1 MTKSCL
7 PQAQG
12 LYHPANEHDAC
23 GVGFIAHIKGQASHA
38 IITQG
43 LKILENLDHRGAV
56 GADPLMGDGAGILI
70 QIPDQLYREEM
81 AAQGVT
87 LPPPGEYGV
96 AMVFLPK
103 ETASRLACEQELERA
118 VRAEGQVLLGW
129 RDVPVDTTMPMSPT
143 VKANEPVIRQLF
155 IGRGPDVMVPD
166 ALERKLY
173 VIRKTASHAIHRM
186 QLAHGQEYFVPSASV
201 RTVVYKGLLL
211 ADQVGRYYRDLADT
225 RACSALALV
234 HQRFSTNTFPAWP
247 LAHPYRL
254 IAHNGEIN
262 TVQGNFNWL
271 RAREGTMESAVLGAD
286 LQKLYPI
293 VYEGQS
299 DTATFDNCL
308 ELLVMSGYSLPHAM
322 MIMMPEAWEQH
333 AEMDESRRAFYE
345 YYAAQMEPWDGPAAM
360 AFTDGLQIGALLD
373 RNGLR
378 PARYVITDDD
388 MIVLASEAGTLPIPE
403 HRIVKKWRLQP
414 GKMLLVDLE
423 QGRIIADAEIKS
435 QLANAH
441 PYKQWIDRLRLRL
454 DSLPGVPGVRT
465 QLSER
470 DLLDQQ
476 QAFGWTQEDLKV
488 VLQPMAGKG
497 EEATGSMGNDAPLA
511 VLSDKPKTFYNY
523 FRQLFAQV
531 TNPPIDPI
539 REQMVMSLVSFIGP
553 KPNLLDI
560 NNVNPPLRLEVSQ
573 PILSPAE
580 MNQIRRVEQAS
591 NGKFRSFEL
600 DITYPRA
607 WGREGIE
614 ASVAALCARAA
625 DAVRSGYN
633 ILIITD
639 RRIDAEHVAI
649 PALLATSA
657 IHQHLIRAGLRTRTG
672 LVVETG
678 SAREV
683 HHFALLGGYGA
694 EAMHPWLAFET
705 LQHLAQDPA
714 SGIAAATA
722 ESFYIKA
729 INKGLYKVMSKMG
742 ISTYMSYTGA
752 QIFEAIGLSRS
763 LIDKYFV
770 GTACPIEGI
779 DIFTVA
785 EEALRQHQAAYG
797 NDPVLQ
803 NHLEAGGEYAVRVR
817 GEEHMWTPDS
827 IAKLQHST
835 RANNYGTYKEYA
847 RLINDQSR
855 RHMTLRGLFEFRLD
869 PARAIPLDEVEPASE
884 IVKRFATGAMSLGSI
899 STEAHA
905 VLAVAM
911 NRIGGKSNT
920 GEGGEDERRYEH
932 EMQHGASGIR
942 QGDTLAGILGE
953 DRVVAH
959 VELQENDSL
968 RSRIKQVASGRFGVS
983 AEYLCSADQIQIKMA
998 QGAKPGEGGQLPG
1011 HKVSEYIAKL
1021 RYSVPGVGLISPP
1034 PHHDIYSI
1042 EDLAQLIHDLKNV
1055 NASADI
1061 SVKLVSKVG
1070 VGTVAAGVAK
1080 AKADHVVIAGHDG
1093 GTGAS
1098 PISSIKHAGT
1108 PWELGLA
1115 ETQQTLLLNR
1125 LRSRIRV
1132 QADGQMK
1139 TGRDVVIGALLGAD
1153 EFGFATAPLVVE
1165 GCIMMRKC
1173 HLNTCPVGVATQ
1185 DPVLRRKF
1193 QGKPE
1198 HVVNYFFFVAEEVRE
1213 LMAQLGVRRFD
1224 DMVGRSDWL
1233 DMRAGVEHWKAR
1245 GLDFSRLLHRVD
1257 TDESPRQIGVQD
1269 HGLEHA
1275 LDLQLIERS
1284 AVTLNEGKP
1293 LSFITPVR
1301 NRNRS
1306 VGAML
1311 SGVFTKKYGHR
1322 GLPDDTL
1329 HIQCNGTA
1337 GQSFGAFLA
1346 RGITLD
1352 LVGEANDYVG
1362 KGLSGGRIIVRSPN
1376 DFRGYGPEHI
1386 IVGNTV
1392 LYGALA
1398 GSAYFNGVAGERFAV
1413 RNSGASAV
1421 VEGVGDHGCE
1431 YMTGG
1436 TVVVLGQVGR
1446 NFAAGMSGG
1455 VAYVWDPERRLQL
1468 RCNPGMVDL
1477 EPVLSKADQEMQSD
1491 ISSWH
1496 SRSPDT
1502 GRQTDEAILRGLIED
1517 HFRATGSF
1525 QARELLSNWDS
1536 ARQQFVKVIPREYR
1550 RALTELWQPPQEAP
1564 AQDKPARKSSKTR
1577 SSASA

>member
-573 PILSPAE
+573 PVLDFAA
-580 MNQIRRVEQAS
+580 MAQIRDIDQVT
-591 NGKFRSFEL
+591 GKKFRSYEL
-600 DITYPRA
+600 DITYPAA
-607 WGREGIE
+607 WGSEGIE
-614 ASVAALCARAA
+614 ARVAALCARAV
-625 DAVRSGYN
+625 DAVQSGYN
-633 ILIITD
+633 ILIVSD
-639 RRIDAEHVAI
+639 RLVDSERVAI

-657 IHQHLIRAGLRTRTG
+657 VHQHLIRAGLRTNTG

-694 EAMHPWLAFET
+694 EAVHPYLA
-705 LQHLAQDPA
+705 L
-714 SGIAAATA
+714 
-722 ESFYIKA
+722 ESLGRMSSPEKAVKNYIKA
-729 INKGLYKVMSKMG
+729 IGKGLNKVMSKMG
-742 ISTYMSYTGA
+742 ISTFMSYCGA
-752 QIFEAIGLSRS
+752 QIFEAVGLQRE
-763 LIDKYFV
+763 LVEKYFT
-770 GTACPIEGI
+770 GTASNIEGI
-779 DIFTVA
+779 GIFQVA
-785 EEALRQHQAAYG
+785 EEALRMHRAAFSA
-797 NDPVLQ
+797 DPVLE
-803 NHLEAGGEYAVRVR
+803 NALDAGGEYAFRIR

-827 IAKLQHST
+827 IAKLQHAS
-835 RANNYGTYKEYA
+835 RSNNYRTYKEYA
-847 RLINDQSR
+847 QIINDQSR
-855 RHMTLRGLFEFRLD
+855 RHMTLRGLFEFRVD
-869 PARAIPLDEVEPASE
+869 PARAIPLDEVEPAKE
-884 IVKRFATGAMSLGSI
+884 IVRRFATGAMSLGSI
-899 STEAHA
+899 STEAHS

-920 GEGGEDERRYEH
+920 GEGGEDELRYRA
-932 EMQHGASGIR
+932 EMRKGKSTIKD
-942 QGDTLAGILGE
+942 GDTLASLLGD
-953 DRVVAH
+953 DRIEADVP
-959 VELQENDSL
+959 LKKGDSL

-983 AEYLCSADQIQIKMA
+983 AEYLSSADQIQIKMA

-1055 NASADI
+1055 NSRASI
-1061 SVKLVSKVG
+1061 SVKLVSEVG

-1098 PISSIKHAGT
+1098 PVSSIKHAGT

-1115 ETQQTLLLNR
+1115 ETQQTLVLNR

-1525 QARELLSNWDS
+1525 QARELLSDWDS